1 MSITTI
7 LRPALAALGR
17 LVVRDASAH
26 CDTEEGPAV
35 TDGRRALATGNANI
49 ALKWVRREDEAE
61 VREVFEEAM
70 QSRTFGGE
78 LAEAAERWFLDLLV
92 RVHRASEGAAFD
104 GIKPVGTPVPEAVKA
119 ADQALVDGNLEPVL
133 ALVEPAR
140 RAELERRFRHALAL
154 KDFDDD
160 DLVAARAYMAAYVAF
175 FKFAEGEDHDHHH
188 GHEAHH
194 GHASSEVLAGR

>member
-7 LRPALAALGR
+7 LRSGLSALGR

-49 ALKWVRREDEAE
+49 ALKWVRREDEPE
-61 VREVFEEAM
+61 VREVFEEALRA
-70 QSRTFGGE
+70 QASGGE
-78 LAEAAERWFLDLLV
+78 LAEAAERWFLDILV
-92 RVHRASEGAAFD
+92 RVHRASEGAEFD
-104 GIKPVGTPVPEAVKA
+104 GIKPVGTPVPEQVKA
-119 ADQALVDGNLEPVL
+119 ADQALADGNLEPVL
-133 ALVEPAR
+133 AFVEPAR

-154 KDFDDD
+154 KDFDEN
-160 DLVAARAYMAAYVAF
+160 DLVAARAYMAAYVSF

-188 GHEAHH
+188 G
-194 GHASSEVLAGR
+194 